1 MPIAFDVKQIENTD
15 RYQIH
20 GIIMIICWLFLL
32 PFGIFVAR
40 FRDVLG
46 MGAKPDGSGVPLWW
60 QIHRPAQYLGV
71 ILVVVS
77 ATIIFVRVNQAWT
90 STYFDGT
97 YTKGIHQIVGLT
109 SILLTILQPMLA
121 MMRNGVNEK
130 DESRKKRC
138 HNIWHV
144 IHGLCGY
151 SALLLAIICV
161 ALGIEEYNYTS
172 EWPGMYVV
180 GYGICVAAMVCF
192 SIFGIVMTLANK
204 TKSVLEPPTTTYGVT
219 DSESGKTETTEDADV
234 ALLASKHAASTVG
247 PRTFP
252 WLAWVFLFVLL
263 FGTVF
268 CVTLVCLDPYRE
280 LSHGVVI

>member
-1 MPIAFDVKQIENTD
+1 
-15 RYQIH
+15 
-20 GIIMIICWLFLL
+20 MIICWLFLL

-46 MGAKPDGSGVPLWW
+46 MGAKPGGGGVPLWW
-60 QIHRPAQYLGV
+60 RIHQPAQYLGV
-71 ILVVVS
+71 VLIVVS
-77 ATIIFVRVNQAWT
+77 ATLIFVRVNQAWT

-97 YTKGIHQIVGLT
+97 YTKGTHQIIGLT
-109 SILLTILQPMLA
+109 SIILTILQPMLA
-121 MMRNGVNEK
+121 MTRNGVNEK

-138 HNIWHV
+138 HDVWHV

-151 SALLLAIICV
+151 AALLLAIISV

-180 GYGICVAAMVCF
+180 GYGICVAAMFGFGV
-192 SIFGIVMTLANK
+192 FGIVMTLANK
-204 TKSVLEPPTTTYGVT
+204 TKNVVQPPTTTTYGVT
-219 DSESGKTETTEDADV
+219 DSEAGKTETADADK
-234 ALLASKHAASTVG
+234 ALLASKNALKAK
-247 PRTFP
+247 TFP